1 MRNRSRLTGMVAA
14 VIALV
19 IAGAYGTVQQRISTG
34 DPHAAAKLTGADAV
48 ARTRD
53 LASRVWPDR
62 QHLALS
68 PIFISAAQGAS
79 SPGRLCS
86 ARPHRSTSR
95 SARTHACCGSWVGS
109 PATAPLDV
117 GVWGRVPTCRST
129 HEHSTRSRVW
139 IRNARSIYS
148 PRSRCLPE
156 HKATTSSPSS
166 RPRSNGVSMSA
177 RSSARHRQRLHHPQ
191 TSRAFPP
198 LRRASKP
205 FAPR

>member
-86 ARPHRSTSR
+86 VLEPNWQVSCADSLGAEIGTITWSAST
-95 SARTHACCGSWVGS
+95 GQ
-109 PATAPLDV
+109 L
-117 GVWGRVPTCRST
+117 
-129 HEHSTRSRVW
+129 
-139 IRNARSIYS
+139 I
-148 PRSRCLPE
+148 
-156 HKATTSSPSS
+156 
-166 RPRSNGVSMSA
+166 
-177 RSSARHRQRLHHPQ
+177 
-191 TSRAFPP
+191 
-198 LRRASKP
+198 
-205 FAPR
+205 